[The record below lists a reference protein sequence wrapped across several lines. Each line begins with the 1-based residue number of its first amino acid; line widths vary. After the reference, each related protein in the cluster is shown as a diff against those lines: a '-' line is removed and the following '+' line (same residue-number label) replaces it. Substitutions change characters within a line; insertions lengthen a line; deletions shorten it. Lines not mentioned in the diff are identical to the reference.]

1 VARGPRKHPPVP
13 ESPGV
18 YLLKDASGKIF
29 YVGKALNLR
38 NRLRTYT
45 SSGGSPDPKLAII
58 RSKLAS
64 FDTIVTGSETEA
76 LVLESNLIKEHRPR
90 YNVKLR
96 DDKRYPFIKVT
107 TADTFPRAHVTRVV
121 RQDGSRYFGPYTD
134 AKAMRRT
141 LRLVQ
146 QSFPLRTC
154 KTFRRRPRPCLN
166 YQIGRCLGPCID
178 AVSAEEYGEVV
189 SELVLFLSGR
199 GDELSK
205 RLTARMNLAATAKQF
220 EEAAALRDRLS
231 DIEKITQRQ
240 RVLSA
245 KLVDR
250 DVVATAR
257 HAGYGIASIV
267 RIRRGKLV
275 GCENVPLEFSPE
287 TTDGEIREAVLKQ
300 FYAVATDVPPEVLV
314 HGETPGLGEV
324 AEWLT
329 ATHGHKVAVATP
341 VRGERRQLGDF
352 ADQNAR
358 TALRRAFESR
368 RAPRA
373 IVELGEY
380 LKMSRPPRL
389 LSAVDISNV
398 QGTNAVGTVVSFRD
412 GRPDRSLYRRYRIRT
427 VKGSDDY
434 AMIREVVRRHL
445 ASLIKKDAELP
456 DLFLVDGGK
465 GQLAS
470 AIEAGREEG
479 VRGVTFISLAKQ
491 NEEVFVP
498 GRQSP
503 LPDPGMTPAKRILVR
518 ARDEVHRFS
527 VTYHRSLRD
536 KEARRSLL
544 DGILGVGDTRKAV
557 LLEEFGS
564 VAAIRKSSPERI
576 AEVPGIGI
584 ATARRIVEALSE
596 AEGRDPQAG

>member
-1 VARGPRKHPPVP
+1 
-13 ESPGV
+13 
-18 YLLKDASGKIF
+18 
-29 YVGKALNLR
+29 
-38 NRLRTYT
+38 
-45 SSGGSPDPKLAII
+45 
-58 RSKLAS
+58 
-64 FDTIVTGSETEA
+64 
-76 LVLESNLIKEHRPR
+76 
-90 YNVKLR
+90 
-96 DDKRYPFIKVT
+96 
-107 TADTFPRAHVTRVV
+107 
-121 RQDGSRYFGPYTD
+121 
-134 AKAMRRT
+134 MRRT

-154 KTFRRRPRPCLN
+154 KTFKRRPRPCLN
-166 YQIGRCLGPCID
+166 HQIGRCLGPCIG
-178 AVSAEEYGEVV
+178 AVSAGAYGEVV

-199 GDELSK
+199 GDELTK
-205 RLTARMNLAATAKQF
+205 RLTARMNRASAEKQF
-220 EEAAALRDRLS
+220 EEAAILRDRLA
-231 DIEKITQRQ
+231 DIEKVTQRQ

-245 KLVDR
+245 KQVDR

-275 GCENVPLEFSPE
+275 GCENVPLEFSSE

-300 FYAVATDVPPEVLV
+300 FYAVATDVPGELLV
-314 HGETPGLGEV
+314 HGETPGLEEV
-324 AEWLT
+324 AAWLT
-329 ATHGHKVAVATP
+329 ETHGHRVTVATP
-341 VRGERRQLGDF
+341 VRGEKRLLGEF
-352 ADQNAR
+352 AQQNAR

-368 RAPRA
+368 RAPA
-373 IVELGEY
+373 AVVELGEY

-398 QGTNAVGTVVSFRD
+398 QGTHAVGTVISLRD

-427 VKGSDDY
+427 VKGADDY

-445 ASLIKKDAELP
+445 TSLVRKNAELP

-470 AIEAGREEG
+470 AVEAARETG

-498 GRQSP
+498 GRRSP
-503 LPDPGMTPAKRILVR
+503 LPDPGMTAAKRILIR

-527 VTYHRSLRD
+527 ITYHRRLRE

-544 DGILGVGDTRKAV
+544 DGIPGVGDTRKAA

-564 VAAIRKSSPERI
+564 VTAIRQSSPERI

-584 ATARRIVEALSE
+584 ATARTIIEALAQAE
-596 AEGRDPQAG
+596 ARDPQAG